1 MAHMVPYPSSA
12 FVFPYRSPTVPLPF
26 PYHSPTIPLPY
37 TARFSLFGLRFA
49 FFSYFCILIL
59 NLRDMT
65 DQQYREEILRLK
77 QEKNAVILGHYYQ
90 RHEIQA
96 LSDHVGDSLAL
107 AQRAQEAT
115 ADIIVF
121 CGVHFMAETAKILN
135 PQRKVLLPDMEASCS
150 LAESCQGP
158 DFAAFKAQHPD
169 HMVISYINCSADIK
183 ALSDLICTSGNAEKL
198 VRSLP
203 EDQKIIFAPD
213 RNLGGYIN
221 RVTGRNM
228 LLWDG
233 VCTVHDAMQAEGI
246 LKIKATHP
254 DAPVIAH
261 PECNP
266 ALLAVADFIGS
277 TKAMLNYIEK
287 SDSRKIIVA
296 TETGILYEMRRLR
309 PDIEFLTLRDD
320 KSCACDDCTY
330 MKLNTLEKLY
340 LCLRDE
346 QPEILM
352 TPDMIEAAKRPIVR
366 MLDMS
371 KQLGIIK

>member
-1 MAHMVPYPSSA
+1 
-12 FVFPYRSPTVPLPF
+12 
-26 PYHSPTIPLPY
+26 
-37 TARFSLFGLRFA
+37 
-49 FFSYFCILIL
+49 
-59 NLRDMT
+59 MT
-65 DQQYREEILRLK
+65 DNELRQEILRLK
-77 QEKNAVILGHYYQ
+77 NEKNAVILGHYYQ
-90 RHEIQA
+90 RHEIQD
-96 LSDHVGDSLAL
+96 LSDYIGDSLAL
-107 AQRAQEAT
+107 AQKAQEVT

-135 PQRKVLLPDMEASCS
+135 PQCKVLLPDMEASCS
-150 LAESCQGP
+150 LAESCKAE
-158 DFAAFKAQHPD
+158 DFAKFKAEHPD
-169 HMVISYINCSADIK
+169 HMVISYVNCSAEIK

-221 RVTGRNM
+221 SVTGRQM
-228 LLWDG
+228 LLWNG
-233 VCTVHDAMQAEGI
+233 VCTVHDAMQAESVLQ
-246 LKIKATHP
+246 LKADNP

-266 ALLAVADFIGS
+266 ALLEVADFVGS
-277 TKAMLNYIEK
+277 TKAMLNFIK
-287 SDSRKIIVA
+287 ASSSKRFIVA
-296 TETGILYEMRRLR
+296 TETGILYEMKREN
-309 PDIEFLTLRDD
+309 PDKEFITLRDN
-320 KSCACDDCTY
+320 KSCACDDCAY

-340 LCLRDE
+340 KCLRDE

-352 TPDMIEAAKRPIVR
+352 SDEMIEAAKRPIVR